1 MLKSRRNRNRRRRN
15 NKKTISI
22 LPKHVFFLLLFIT
35 VAIVFVSYRFPNLI
49 QPVRNGIESFI
60 IPMQK
65 GINVV
70 GRSVSDRLDNFDT
83 IKNLQKENEEL
94 KATVE
99 ALTMQNQQISQEKYE
114 LNSLQELY
122 ELDVK
127 YPDYKKVAARIIARE
142 SNGWYNVFTIDKGS
156 KDGIKENMNVM
167 AGNGLVGIVASVRNN
182 SATVRSII
190 DDSSKVSGMFLKTSD
205 TCIVSGDL
213 NSMITEGRIKVSMI
227 SLDADINENDEIV
240 TSHISDKFQQG
251 ILIGYVTDIKID
263 SSNMTKTA
271 YLTPVVDFEHL
282 DTVLIITELKES
294 FELEE
299 E

>member
-1 MLKSRRNRNRRRRN
+1 MHKKRRRRRT

-22 LPKHVFFLLLFIT
+22 LPKHVFFLLLFFT
-35 VAIVFVSYRFPNLI
+35 VAIIFVSYRFPAVM
-49 QPVRNGIESFI
+49 QPVRNGIEAFI

-70 GRSVSDRLDNFDT
+70 GRSISDRIDMFANL
-83 IKNLQKENEEL
+83 KNLQKENEEL
-94 KATVE
+94 KEKVV
-99 ALTMQNQQISQEKYE
+99 ALTLLNQTISQEKYE
-114 LNSLQELY
+114 LNGLRELY

-127 YPDYKKVAARIIARE
+127 YPDYNKVAARIIARE
-142 SNGWYNVFTIDKGS
+142 SNGWYNVFTIDKGYE
-156 KDGIKENMNVM
+156 DGIRENMNVM
-167 AGNGLVGIVASVRNN
+167 AGNGLVGIVTSVRKN

-190 DDSSKVSGMFLKTSD
+190 DDSSKVSGMFLKSSD

-213 NSMITEGRIKVSMI
+213 NSMMSDGRIKVSMI
-227 SLDADINENDEIV
+227 PLNADINESDEIV

-251 ILIGYVTDIKID
+251 ILIGYVTNIKVD

-282 DTVLIITELKES
+282 DEVLIITELKES
-294 FELEE
+294 FVLEE

>member
-1 MLKSRRNRNRRRRN
+1 MQTRRRNRRRRN

-22 LPKHVFFLLLFIT
+22 LPKHVFFLLLFLT
-35 VAIVFVSYRFPNLI
+35 VAIVFVSYRFPKVI

-70 GRSVSDRLDNFDT
+70 GRSISEKLALYS
-83 IKNLQKENEEL
+83 NLKKLQQENEEL
-94 KATVE
+94 KARVD
-99 ALTMQNQQISQEKYE
+99 ALTLENQLISQEKYE
-114 LNSLQELY
+114 LAGLQELY
-122 ELDVK
+122 ELDKK
-127 YPDYKKVAARIIARE
+127 YPDYDKVAARIIARE

-156 KDGIKENMNVM
+156 EDGIAVDMNVM
-167 AGNGLVGIVASVRNN
+167 AGNGLAGIVISVRKN

-190 DDSSKVSGMFLKTSD
+190 DDSSKVSGMFLKSSD

-213 NSMITEGRIKVSMI
+213 NSMISDGRIKVSMI
-227 SLDADINENDEIV
+227 PLNADINESDEIV
-240 TSHISDKFQQG
+240 TSHISDKYQQG
-251 ILIGYVTDIKID
+251 ILIGYVTDIKVD

-282 DTVLIITELKES
+282 DEVLIIKELKES

>member
-1 MLKSRRNRNRRRRN
+1 MHKRRRRRRT
-15 NKKTISI
+15 NKKVISI
-22 LPKHVFFLLLFIT
+22 LPKHVFFLLLFLT
-35 VAIVFVSYRFPNLI
+35 VAVIFVSYRFPSVI
-49 QPVRNGIESFI
+49 QPVRNGIETI
-60 IPMQK
+60 VIPMQK

-70 GRSVSDRLDNFDT
+70 GRSISDRINMFISL
-83 IKNLQKENEEL
+83 KNMQEENKDL
-94 KATVE
+94 KAKVE
-99 ALTMQNQQISQEKYE
+99 ALTLQNQLIAQEKYE
-114 LNSLQELY
+114 LSGLRELY
-122 ELDVK
+122 ELDIK

-156 KDGIKENMNVM
+156 DDGIKENMNVM
-167 AGNGLVGIVASVRNN
+167 AGNGLVGIVISVRKN

-213 NSMITEGRIKVSMI
+213 NSMMSDGRIKVSMI
-227 SLDADINENDEIV
+227 PINAQINESDEIV
-240 TSHISDKFQQG
+240 TSHISDRYQQG
-251 ILIGYVTDIKID
+251 ILIGYVTDIRVD

-282 DTVLIITELKES
+282 DEVLIITELKES
-294 FELEE
+294 FVLEE

>member
-1 MLKSRRNRNRRRRN
+1 MQNRRRNRRRRA
-15 NKKTISI
+15 NKKSISI

-35 VAIVFVSYRFPNLI
+35 VSIVFVSYRFPNLI
-49 QPVRNGIESFI
+49 LPVRNGIEAFV

-70 GRSVSDRLDNFDT
+70 GHSISDKLEVFSNL
-83 IKNLQKENEEL
+83 KNLQQENEEL
-94 KATVE
+94 KARVE
-99 ALTMQNQQISQEKYE
+99 ALTSQNQLIIQEKYE
-114 LNSLQELY
+114 LNKLQELY
-122 ELDVK
+122 ELDKK
-127 YPDYKKVAARIIARE
+127 YPDYEKVAARIIARE
-142 SNGWYNVFTIDKGS
+142 SNGWYNVFTIDKGE
-156 KDGIKENMNVM
+156 KDGIKVNMNVM
-167 AGNGLVGIVASVRNN
+167 AGNGLVGIVISVRNN

-190 DDSSKVSGMFLKTSD
+190 DDSSKVSGMFLKSND

-213 NSMITEGRIKVSMI
+213 NSMTTDGRIKVSMI
-227 SLDADINENDEIV
+227 PINAEINESDEVV

-251 ILIGYVTDIKID
+251 ILIGYINDIQID

-282 DTVLIITELKES
+282 DEVLIITKLKES

>member
-1 MLKSRRNRNRRRRN
+1 MQNRRRNRRRRRN

-49 QPVRNGIESFI
+49 HPVRNGIESFV

-70 GRSVSDRLDNFDT
+70 GRSISDKLDTFDN
-83 IKNLQKENEEL
+83 IKNLQAENEEL
-94 KATVE
+94 KARVE
-99 ALTMQNQQISQEKYE
+99 ALTMQNQMISQEKYE

-122 ELDVK
+122 ELDAK

-142 SNGWYNVFTIDKGS
+142 SNGWYNVFTIDKGAE
-156 KDGIKENMNVM
+156 DGIKENMNVM
-167 AGNGLVGIVASVRNN
+167 AGNGLVGIVTSVRKN
-182 SATVRSII
+182 SATIRSII

-213 NSMITEGRIKVSMI
+213 NSMMADGRIKVSMI
-227 SLDADINENDEIV
+227 PINADINESDEIV

-282 DTVLIITELKES
+282 DDVLIITELKES

>member
-1 MLKSRRNRNRRRRN
+1 MQKRRRNRRRRN

-22 LPKHVFFLLLFIT
+22 MPKHVFFLLLFIT
-35 VAIVFVSYRFPNLI
+35 VAIVFVSYRFPALL
-49 QPVRNGIESFI
+49 QPVRNGIESVI

-70 GRSVSDRLDNFDT
+70 GRSISDKLDMFDNF
-83 IKNLQKENEEL
+83 KKLQQENEEL
-94 KATVE
+94 KARVE
-99 ALTMQNQQISQEKYE
+99 ALTQQTQIISQEKYE
-114 LNSLQELY
+114 LNGLRELY

-142 SNGWYNVFTIDKGS
+142 SNGWYNVFTIDKGEE
-156 KDGIKENMNVM
+156 DGIKENMNVM
-167 AGNGLVGIVASVRNN
+167 AGNGLVGIVTSVRKN

-190 DDSSKVSGMFLKTSD
+190 DDSSKVSGMFLKCAD
-205 TCIVSGDL
+205 TCIISGDL

-227 SLDADINENDEIV
+227 PIDADINESDEIV

-251 ILIGYVTDIKID
+251 ILIGYVTDIRID

-282 DTVLIITELKES
+282 DEVLIITELKES

-299 E
+299 

>member
-1 MLKSRRNRNRRRRN
+1 MQKKRRNRRRHN

-22 LPKHVFFLLLFIT
+22 LPKHVFFLLIFLT
-35 VAIVFVSYRFPNLI
+35 VAIVFVSYRFPNLLH
-49 QPVRNGIESFI
+49 PVRNGIEYVI

-70 GRSVSDRLDNFDT
+70 GRSISNRFDMFENY
-83 IKNLQKENEEL
+83 KDLQAENERL
-94 KATVE
+94 KGQVE
-99 ALTMQNQQISQEKYE
+99 ALTMQNQQIIQEKYE
-114 LNSLQELY
+114 LDGLRELY

-142 SNGWYNVFTIDKGS
+142 SNGWYNVFTIDKGTD
-156 KDGIKENMNVM
+156 DGIKENMNVM
-167 AGNGLVGIVASVRNN
+167 AGNGLVGIVTSVRKN

-190 DDSSKVSGMFLKTSD
+190 DDSSKVSGMFLKSSD

-213 NSMITEGRIKVSMI
+213 NSMMSDGRIKVSMI
-227 SLDADINENDEIV
+227 PINADINESDEIV
-240 TSHISDKFQQG
+240 TSHISDKYQQG

-282 DTVLIITELKES
+282 DEVLIISELKES

-299 E
+299 Q

>member
-1 MLKSRRNRNRRRRN
+1 MQKRRRSRRRRN
-15 NKKTISI
+15 DKKSI
-22 LPKHVFFLLLFIT
+22 TVLPKHVFFLLLFIT

-70 GRSVSDRLDNFDT
+70 GRSISDKLDMFSNL
-83 IKNLQKENEEL
+83 KNLQEENEAL
-94 KATVE
+94 KAKVDD
-99 ALTMQNQQISQEKYE
+99 LTTRVQTITQEKYE
-114 LNSLQELY
+114 LDGLRELY
-122 ELDVK
+122 DLDIK
-127 YPDYKKVAARIIARE
+127 YPDYEKVAARIIARE
-142 SNGWYNVFTIDKGS
+142 SNGWYNVFTIDKGEE
-156 KDGIKENMNVM
+156 DGIAVDMNVM
-167 AGNGLVGIVASVRNN
+167 AGNGLVGIVTSVRKN

-190 DDSSKVSGMFLKTSD
+190 DDSSKVSGMFLKSSD

-213 NSMITEGRIKVSMI
+213 NSMMSDGRIKVSMI
-227 SLDADINENDEIV
+227 PLNANVDDSDEIV

-282 DTVLIITELKES
+282 DEVLIITKLKES

-299 E
+299 

>member
-1 MLKSRRNRNRRRRN
+1 MFNRRRNRRRHN
-15 NKKTISI
+15 NKKSISL
-22 LPKHVFFLLLFIT
+22 LPKHVFFLLLFLT
-35 VAIVFVSYRFPNLI
+35 AAIVFVSYRFPNLLL
-49 QPVRNGIESFI
+49 PVRNGIETVI
-60 IPMQK
+60 VPMQR
-65 GINVV
+65 GINTV
-70 GRSVSDRLDNFDT
+70 GRSISDKLDTFESL
-83 IKNLQKENEEL
+83 KNLQAENAEL
-94 KATVE
+94 KARVE
-99 ALTMQNQQISQEKYE
+99 ALTMQNQQVSQEKYE

-156 KDGIKENMNVM
+156 EDGIKENMNVM
-167 AGNGLVGIVASVRNN
+167 AGNGLAGIIISVRKN

-190 DDSSKVSGMFLKTSD
+190 DDSSKVSGMFLKSSD

-213 NSMITEGRIKVSMI
+213 NSMMSDGRIKVSMI
-227 SLDADINENDEIV
+227 PLNADINESDEIV

-282 DTVLIITELKES
+282 DDVLIITQLKES

-299 E
+299 

>member
-1 MLKSRRNRNRRRRN
+1 MQRRRRNRRRQN
-15 NKKTISI
+15 NKKIISI
-22 LPKHVFFLLLFIT
+22 LPKHVFFLLLFLT
-35 VAIVFVSYRFPNLI
+35 VAIVFISYRFPNLLL
-49 QPVRNGIESFI
+49 PVRNGVEAVVV
-60 IPMQK
+60 PMQR

-70 GRSVSDRLDNFDT
+70 GRSISDKFEAFDT
-83 IKNLQKENEEL
+83 LKNLQAENAEL
-94 KATVE
+94 KAKVE

-122 ELDVK
+122 DLDVK
-127 YPDYKKVAARIIARE
+127 YPDYEKVAARIIARE

-167 AGNGLVGIVASVRNN
+167 AGNGLVGIVISVRKN

-227 SLDADINENDEIV
+227 PINADINESDEIV

-282 DTVLIITELKES
+282 DDVLIITQLKES

-299 E
+299 

>member
-1 MLKSRRNRNRRRRN
+1 MQNRRRNRRRRRN

-49 QPVRNGIESFI
+49 QPVRNGIESFV

-70 GRSVSDRLDNFDT
+70 GRSISDKLDTFDN
-83 IKNLQKENEEL
+83 IKNLQAENEEL
-94 KATVE
+94 KARVE
-99 ALTMQNQQISQEKYE
+99 ALTMQNQMISQEKYE

-122 ELDVK
+122 ELDAK

-142 SNGWYNVFTIDKGS
+142 SNGWYNVFTIDKGAE
-156 KDGIKENMNVM
+156 DGIKENMNVM
-167 AGNGLVGIVASVRNN
+167 AGNGLVGIVTSVRKN
-182 SATVRSII
+182 SATIRSII

-213 NSMITEGRIKVSMI
+213 NSMMADGRIKVSMI
-227 SLDADINENDEIV
+227 PINADINESDEIV

-282 DTVLIITELKES
+282 DDVLNITELKES

>member
-1 MLKSRRNRNRRRRN
+1 MQRRRRRRN

-22 LPKHVFFLLLFIT
+22 LPKHVFFLLFFIT
-35 VAIVFVSYRFPNLI
+35 VAIVFVSYRFPNLV

-60 IPMQK
+60 VPMQK

-70 GRSVSDRLDNFDT
+70 GRSVSDKLDMFANL
-83 IKNLQKENEEL
+83 KNLQTENEEL
-94 KATVE
+94 KAQVE
-99 ALTMQNQQISQEKYE
+99 ALTLANQLISQEKYE
-114 LNSLQELY
+114 LDGLRELY
-122 ELDVK
+122 ELDQK
-127 YPDYKKVAARIIARE
+127 YPDYEKVAARIIARE

-156 KDGIKENMNVM
+156 EDGIEVNMNVM
-167 AGNGLVGIVASVRNN
+167 AGNGLVGIVISVRKN

-190 DDSSKVSGMFLKTSD
+190 DDSSKVSGMFLKSSD

-213 NSMITEGRIKVSMI
+213 NSMMSEGRIKVTMI
-227 SLDADINENDEIV
+227 PLDANISESDEIV
-240 TSHISDKFQQG
+240 TSHISDKYQQG

-282 DTVLIITELKES
+282 DEVLIITELKES

-299 E
+299 

>member
-1 MLKSRRNRNRRRRN
+1 MQKRRRNRRRRN

-22 LPKHVFFLLLFIT
+22 LPKHVFFLLLFLT
-35 VAIVFVSYRFPNLI
+35 VAIVFVSYRFPNLML
-49 QPVRNGIESFI
+49 PVRNGIEAII

-70 GRSVSDRLDNFDT
+70 GRSISDRFDMFDNYKT
-83 IKNLQKENEEL
+83 LQKENEEL

-99 ALTMQNQQISQEKYE
+99 ALTIKNQQISQEKYE
-114 LNSLQELY
+114 LSSLQELY
-122 ELDVK
+122 ELDKK
-127 YPDYKKVAARIIARE
+127 YPDYEKVAARIIARE
-142 SNGWYNVFTIDKGS
+142 SNGWYNVFTIDKGTE
-156 KDGIKENMNVM
+156 DGILENMNVM
-167 AGNGLVGIVASVRNN
+167 AGNGLVGIVTSVRKN

-190 DDSSKVSGMFLKTSD
+190 DDNSKVSGMFLKSAD

-213 NSMITEGRIKVSMI
+213 NSMMSDGRIKVSMI
-227 SLDADINENDEIV
+227 PLNADINENDEIV

-251 ILIGYVTDIKID
+251 ILIGYVCDIKVD

-282 DTVLIITELKES
+282 DDVLIITKLKES

-299 E
+299 

>member
-1 MLKSRRNRNRRRRN
+1 MQKRRRRRRT

-22 LPKHVFFLLLFIT
+22 LPKHVFFLLLFVT
-35 VAIVFVSYRFPNLI
+35 VAVLFISYRFPNLI
-49 QPVRNGIESFI
+49 QPVRNGIETVV

-70 GRSVSDRLDNFDT
+70 GRSISDKVDMF
-83 IKNLQKENEEL
+83 INLKHLQEENEEL
-94 KATVE
+94 QARVE
-99 ALTMQNQQISQEKYE
+99 ALTLQTQLISQEKYE
-114 LNSLQELY
+114 LNGLRELY

-142 SNGWYNVFTIDKGS
+142 SNGWYNVFTIDKGFE
-156 KDGIKENMNVM
+156 DGIREDMNVM
-167 AGNGLVGIVASVRNN
+167 AGNGLVGIVTSVRKN

-190 DDSSKVSGMFLKTSD
+190 DDSSKVSGMFLKSSD

-213 NSMITEGRIKVSMI
+213 NSMMSDGRIKVSMI
-227 SLDADINENDEIV
+227 PLHAEVSESDEIV

-251 ILIGYVTDIKID
+251 ILIGYVTDIQTD

-282 DTVLIITELKES
+282 DEVLIITELKES
-294 FELEE
+294 YILEE

>member
-1 MLKSRRNRNRRRRN
+1 MQKRRRSRRRRN
-15 NKKTISI
+15 NKKTITI
-22 LPKHVFFLLLFIT
+22 LPKHVFFLLFFLT

-65 GINVV
+65 GINVI
-70 GRSVSDRLDNFDT
+70 GRSVSDKLEIFDN

-94 KATVE
+94 KAQVE
-99 ALTMQNQQISQEKYE
+99 ALTMQNQQVSLEKYE
-114 LNSLQELY
+114 LNHLRELLELKQKYLQY
-122 ELDVK
+122 DM
-127 YPDYKKVAARIIARE
+127 VAARIIARE
-142 SNGWYNVFTIDKGS
+142 SNGWYNMFTIDKGS
-156 KDGIKENMNVM
+156 EDGIAVNMNVM
-167 AGNGLVGIVASVRNN
+167 AGNGLVGIVTSVRKN

-190 DDSSKVSGMFLKTSD
+190 DDSSKVSGMFLKSSD

-213 NSMITEGRIKVSMI
+213 NSMMSEGRIKVSMI
-227 SLDADINENDEIV
+227 PLNADIDESDEIV
-240 TSHISDKFQQG
+240 TSHISDKYQQG
-251 ILIGYVTDIKID
+251 ILIGYVTDIRID

-282 DTVLIITELKES
+282 EDVLIITELKES

-299 E
+299 

>member
-1 MLKSRRNRNRRRRN
+1 MQRRRRNRRRRN
-15 NKKTISI
+15 NKKMISL
-22 LPKHVFFLLLFIT
+22 LPKHVFFLLLFLT
-35 VAIVFVSYRFPNLI
+35 VAIVFISYRFPNLLL
-49 QPVRNGIESFI
+49 PVRNGIETI
-60 IPMQK
+60 VVPMQR
-65 GINVV
+65 GINVI
-70 GRSVSDRLDNFDT
+70 GRSVSDKLDAFDNL
-83 IKNLQKENEEL
+83 KNLQAENAEL
-94 KATVE
+94 KAKVE
-99 ALTMQNQQISQEKYE
+99 ALTMQNQQVSQEKYE

-127 YPDYKKVAARIIARE
+127 YPDYEKVAARIIARE

-156 KDGIKENMNVM
+156 EDGIKENMNVM
-167 AGNGLVGIVASVRNN
+167 AGNGLAGIVISVRKN

-190 DDSSKVSGMFLKTSD
+190 DDSSQVSGMFLKSSD

-213 NSMITEGRIKVSMI
+213 NSMMSDGRIKVSMI
-227 SLDADINENDEIV
+227 PLNADINESDEIV

-251 ILIGYVTDIKID
+251 ILIGYVTDIKTD

-282 DTVLIITELKES
+282 DDVLIITQLKES

-299 E
+299 

>member
-1 MLKSRRNRNRRRRN
+1 MQRRRRNRRRRN

-22 LPKHVFFLLLFIT
+22 MPKHVFFLLLFFT
-35 VAIVFVSYRFPNLI
+35 VAIVFVSYRFPKLLL
-49 QPVRNGIESFI
+49 PVRNVVESVVV
-60 IPMQK
+60 PMQK

-70 GRSVSDRLDNFDT
+70 GRSISDKLDAFDNL
-83 IKNLQKENEEL
+83 KNLQLENAEL
-94 KATVE
+94 KAKVE
-99 ALTMQNQQISQEKYE
+99 ALTMQNQQVSQEKYE

-142 SNGWYNVFTIDKGS
+142 SNGWYNVFTIDKGEE
-156 KDGIKENMNVM
+156 DGIKENMNVM
-167 AGNGLVGIVASVRNN
+167 AGNGLVGIVISVRKN

-190 DDSSKVSGMFLKTSD
+190 DDSSKVSGMFLKSSD

-213 NSMITEGRIKVSMI
+213 NSMISDGRIKVSMI
-227 SLDADINENDEIV
+227 PLNADINESDEIV

-282 DTVLIITELKES
+282 DDVLIITQLKES

-299 E
+299 

>member
-1 MLKSRRNRNRRRRN
+1 MQKRRRNRRRRN

-22 LPKHVFFLLLFIT
+22 LPKHVFFLLFFLT

-49 QPVRNGIESFI
+49 QPVRNGIETFI

-65 GINVV
+65 GINVI
-70 GRSVSDRLDNFDT
+70 GRSVSEKFDMLDNL
-83 IKNLQKENEEL
+83 KNLQKENEEL
-94 KATVE
+94 KAQVE
-99 ALTMQNQQISQEKYE
+99 ALTKQNQQISLEKYE
-114 LNSLQELY
+114 LNHLQELFELKQKYTQY
-122 ELDVK
+122 EMVG
-127 YPDYKKVAARIIARE
+127 ARIIARE

-156 KDGIKENMNVM
+156 EDGIKENMNVM
-167 AGNGLVGIVASVRNN
+167 AGNGLVGIVTAVRKN

-190 DDSSKVSGMFLKTSD
+190 DDSSKVSGMFLKSSD

-213 NSMITEGRIKVSMI
+213 NSMTAEGRIKVSMI
-227 SLDADINENDEIV
+227 PLDADIDESDEIV
-240 TSHISDKFQQG
+240 TSHISDKYQQG
-251 ILIGYVTDIKID
+251 ILIGYVTDIRVD

-282 DTVLIITELKES
+282 EDVLIITELKES

-299 E
+299 